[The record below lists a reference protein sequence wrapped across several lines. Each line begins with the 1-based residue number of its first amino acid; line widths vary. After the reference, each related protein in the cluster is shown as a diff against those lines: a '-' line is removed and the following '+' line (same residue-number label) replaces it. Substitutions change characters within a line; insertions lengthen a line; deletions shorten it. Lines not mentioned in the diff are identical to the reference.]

1 MEWVEWPH
9 VSMSVY
15 PNGDISAFACN
26 FHLNWLLALCQY
38 AIRQMYAN
46 SMQLDSAMEW
56 EWVCAG
62 KMNELVAIR
71 HDIVCECGCSNGS
84 LMSDSIEYS
93 SASPLFSP
101 FFLCK
106 WQKRYGIPH
115 VSDWMTAAE
124 YPFQLVALRR
134 FFMIPFFSGAY
145 FFTARCFIHEL
156 TKSFAKSP
164 NEVQKKRHANADM
177 MEISETW

>member
-71 HDIVCECGCSNGS
+71 HDIVCECGCTNGS

-106 WQKRYGIPH
+106 WQKKLRNSACFRLNDSCRISISIGGFASFFYDTVFFGSLFFLPLA
-115 VSDWMTAAE
+115 VSSM
-124 YPFQLVALRR
+124 
-134 FFMIPFFSGAY
+134 
-145 FFTARCFIHEL
+145 
-156 TKSFAKSP
+156 
-164 NEVQKKRHANADM
+164 N
-177 MEISETW
+177 